1 MGKEKG
7 EEIDLE
13 KVAMTVWEREKEIEK
28 VKERANEEENEKVR
42 EEGCAWNT
50 IPAKIIRKEK
60 PDVL

>member
-13 KVAMTVWEREKEIEK
+13 KVAMKVWEREREKENEK
-28 VKERANEEENEKVR
+28 VKERANEKVR
-42 EEGCAWNT
+42 EEGCVWNT